1 MVEFPP
7 NIINKLIIMKLSLEP
22 TPSAKCIHWHCEKYE
37 RTVEAFVLD
46 IYIILSLPYGIKK
59 PILVGIV
66 GYCGQNN
73 EK

>member
-46 IYIILSLPYGIKK
+46 IYY
-59 PILVGIV
+59 
-66 GYCGQNN
+66 Y
-73 EK
+73 